1 MRTALLISLL
11 VACST
16 PPLNLAPTDSGAA
29 DASTADAAQR
39 PRFCGPNSASYL
51 QANTCAQT
59 CAPDYQ
65 LFFFCTEK
73 LGKLAYTAA
82 PVQHLVTFGFSWEL
96 GNRECQRFPVKIW
109 SLKPT
114 AKPSA
119 AETGKHTISS
129 VDSDCEKLP
138 LQQPFLSDTNF
149 QFYTPTEIA
158 Q

>member
-1 MRTALLISLL
+1 MRSAVLSTL
-11 VACST
+11 VRAGST
-16 PPLNLAPTDSGAA
+16 PGLNRGTDGGAV
-29 DASTADAAQR
+29 DASATDAASR
-39 PRFCGPNSASYL
+39 PRFCGPNSATYL
-51 QANTCAQT
+51 QANTCAPT

-82 PVQHLVTFGFSWEL
+82 PVQHGFSWEL

-114 AKPSA
+114 ARPSA
-119 AETGKHTISS
+119 VETGKHTISS

-149 QFYTPTEIA
+149 QFYTPTEIV